1 MNKKK
6 ILLSTAIAT
15 TMLIS
20 GITIPTAFATTEN
33 KNESDIVSSFQ
44 TDSSYLTEGN
54 SIAIMLKKNEKYP
67 ELTRAELVS
76 LVENKLSKGTVTEIK
91 DKDNKVIT
99 DNSQLVGTGATVTL
113 KNQKKFT
120 VVLYGDV
127 NGDGKITISDAACI
141 AKARFNKYSLNTSAK
156 KNSANLVLTEKSD
169 ITTGDAA
176 AAAQI
181 AYNKYTTA
189 KYDKFQADL
198 FPADNMVVVE
208 NVIEEVIDNM
218 KDKMPSDVTNVEFKD
233 DNLTVTINSQSTTDL
248 NTAFDNAFDAFWNS
262 GLFDSM
268 LTEAI
273 NGYSNL
279 ENVTITYGDNKTIS
293 YNDLMTGEN
302 GEKIKNMLR
311 EIKNNKKLD
320 KTTARN
326 LVKLAI
332 GQEKIDKWK
341 NKNITELIGKEIKVS
356 INLKDNDTVLFD
368 DLENAIKEFNI
379 KIK

>member
-127 NGDGKITISDAACI
+127 NGDGKITIGDAACI